1 VDDHVIEHPDVW
13 QDRVPAKLREQAP
26 RVVDLP
32 DGAQQWCYEG
42 IIAGTTGLSAVA
54 GTDLRERCMDPPR
67 FESMRPGCYDPK
79 ARLVDMDEDGVACEL
94 LFPNFAGFAG
104 GRFLRSRDKELGLI
118 CLQAYNDFVIE
129 EWFGAAPDRYIPMM
143 ILPVWDTDACVAEID
158 RCADQGFRAIAF
170 PDNPA
175 PLGLASFYGTEW
187 DAVLSAAEA
196 ADLVLCMH
204 FGSSGVT
211 PAVAADAPNAAP
223 TAVAGATLFGS
234 MTDLVYSPV
243 LHRHPRLKVAYS
255 EGQIGWIPFALQRL
269 DQVWEHYRYYKV
281 EPSLNPDVRPS
292 DLFRTHVWGC
302 FIDDAVG
309 LELRDKIGVD
319 RILWESDYPHADS
332 LFPKSRTV
340 LEENLRDVPE
350 DEARLIAGDNARA
363 LFRFP

>member
-1 VDDHVIEHPDVW
+1 MELKYGFISADDHVQEHPEVW
-13 QDRVPAKLREQAP
+13 TKRMSKAKWGERIPHVERQADGTE
-26 RVVDLP
+26 RWVVDGQKIDLP
-32 DGAQQWCYEG
+32 GVALAGAAMPDRAREPQRWSDVPSIARIPEERLTAMDVDGVDCSVLYP
-42 IIAGTTGLSAVA
+42 TVA
-54 GTDLRERCMDPPR
+54 GRAGETFGRITEPALE
-67 FESMRPGCYDPK
+67 
-79 ARLVDMDEDGVACEL
+79 LAC
-94 LFPNFAGFAG
+94 A
-104 GRFLRSRDKELGLI
+104 
-118 CLQAYNDFVIE
+118 QAYNDFVIE

-292 DLFRTHVWGC
+292 AGGR
-302 FIDDAVG
+302 FI
-309 LELRDKIGVD
+309 LC
-319 RILWESDYPHADS
+319 ADG
-332 LFPKSRTV
+332 
-340 LEENLRDVPE
+340 E
-350 DEARLIAGDNARA
+350 
-363 LFRFP
+363 FRFSRR